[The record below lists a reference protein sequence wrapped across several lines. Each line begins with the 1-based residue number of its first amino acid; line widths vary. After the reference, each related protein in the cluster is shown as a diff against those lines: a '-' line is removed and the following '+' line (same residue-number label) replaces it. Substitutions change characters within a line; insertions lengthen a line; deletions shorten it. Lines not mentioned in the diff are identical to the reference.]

1 MVPHLVWG
9 WERANSSKGSLC
21 RQRGVPAPLLTM
33 NAHCCH
39 LEPASPSPGTRH
51 FLLFCGVRPED
62 KGLIRFT
69 ARTVTSEASLQV
81 EGRSTGCEVWLGSS
95 ARAAVY
101 QISLRCPHGSP
112 LTPQC

>member
-1 MVPHLVWG
+1 MQVAPHLVWG
-9 WERANSSKGSLC
+9 WDRANSSKRSLY
-21 RQRGVPAPLLTM
+21 RQRGVPALLLTM
-33 NAHCCH
+33 GVHC

-81 EGRSTGCEVWLGSS
+81 EGTSAGCEVWLGSS
-95 ARAAVY
+95 TRAGVY
-101 QISLRCPHGSP
+101 
-112 LTPQC
+112 